1 MNKRDAILAKKTY
14 AARQVKVE
22 SKISK
27 RLIEMQKV
35 PNSPTK
41 MAQSKQTQSIK
52 NGSFNNSLESTVR
65 SMDSDTSGF
74 SNNVLPAIDNKGG
87 RAQSRQRGGTIEDD
101 TYSAM
106 DIMALN
112 DSHSGSQLV
121 MELSN
126 RSTTAKTSFRKMQA
140 AVKRGLDEGGTSKAK
155 SIQSLDSQAEG
166 LGELVDTR
174 RFAASRSGNRSLSS
188 RQGSNRAATAN
199 SSSRNFDDMFS
210 DDNNQRASRQG
221 ARDVNDDNYFMPKV
235 TKFRPDGASLMDVYQ
250 SKREDTW
257 SKIIQSQLREDEKRK
272 QRLKEEREKYNEEFG
287 ALIKAQMESNLAK
300 GAAGATEDERL
311 AKLQDETSKKTEDM
325 QKGRMEAARNAH
337 QMFINNAV
345 EDIETKRLAREAAL
359 IEEITSSTLMVNKA
373 KAAIQEEARKKEA
386 SKEYHKKYQDDV
398 YQDNLIRLARKEAE
412 KQRDWAE
419 TKQIINKKQAMD
431 DAEAAKRK
439 KENDNRLF
447 KSSEG
452 PAHRIVQEIKER
464 QAVNQDKF
472 YNHLI
477 AQGDQL
483 NLTLMKSE
491 DLQARRE
498 RELGQGL
505 QDANLKVIKNK
516 QKMKEEDDINNQ
528 RILDTMRQMLRNQE
542 LQAVKEREDKT
553 KAGMRYQQELDAQL
567 GFLRQRSM
575 DSLTKTMTDDEL
587 KYNSDMLRKLGIK
600 I

>member
-41 MAQSKQTQSIK
+41 MAQSKQTQPIK

-74 SNNVLPAIDNKGG
+74 GNNVLPAIDNKGG

-112 DSHSGSQLV
+112 DSLSGSQLV

-140 AVKRGLDEGGTSKAK
+140 AVKRGLAEGGTSKAK
-155 SIQSLDSQAEG
+155 SMQSLDSQAEG

-272 QRLKEEREKYNEEFG
+272 QQLKEEREKYNEEFG

-325 QKGRMEAARNAH
+325 QKSRMEAARNAH

>member
-1 MNKRDAILAKKTY
+1 
-14 AARQVKVE
+14 
-22 SKISK
+22 
-27 RLIEMQKV
+27 MQKV

-210 DDNNQRASRQG
+210 DDNNQRASRHG

-257 SKIIQSQLREDEKRK
+257 SKIIQSQLREDEKRSLPSLSSL
-272 QRLKEEREKYNEEFG
+272 RSLSP
-287 ALIKAQMESNLAK
+287 LS
-300 GAAGATEDERL
+300 
-311 AKLQDETSKKTEDM
+311 LQLLLS
-325 QKGRMEAARNAH
+325 
-337 QMFINNAV
+337 F
-345 EDIETKRLAREAAL
+345 
-359 IEEITSSTLMVNKA
+359 
-373 KAAIQEEARKKEA
+373 
-386 SKEYHKKYQDDV
+386 
-398 YQDNLIRLARKEAE
+398 
-412 KQRDWAE
+412 
-419 TKQIINKKQAMD
+419 
-431 DAEAAKRK
+431 
-439 KENDNRLF
+439 
-447 KSSEG
+447 
-452 PAHRIVQEIKER
+452 
-464 QAVNQDKF
+464 
-472 YNHLI
+472 
-477 AQGDQL
+477 
-483 NLTLMKSE
+483 
-491 DLQARRE
+491 
-498 RELGQGL
+498 
-505 QDANLKVIKNK
+505 
-516 QKMKEEDDINNQ
+516 
-528 RILDTMRQMLRNQE
+528 
-542 LQAVKEREDKT
+542 
-553 KAGMRYQQELDAQL
+553 
-567 GFLRQRSM
+567 
-575 DSLTKTMTDDEL
+575 
-587 KYNSDMLRKLGIK
+587 
-600 I
+600 

>member
-1 MNKRDAILAKKTY
+1 
-14 AARQVKVE
+14 
-22 SKISK
+22 
-27 RLIEMQKV
+27 
-35 PNSPTK
+35 
-41 MAQSKQTQSIK
+41 
-52 NGSFNNSLESTVR
+52 
-65 SMDSDTSGF
+65 
-74 SNNVLPAIDNKGG
+74 
-87 RAQSRQRGGTIEDD
+87 
-101 TYSAM
+101 
-106 DIMALN
+106 
-112 DSHSGSQLV
+112 
-121 MELSN
+121 
-126 RSTTAKTSFRKMQA
+126 
-140 AVKRGLDEGGTSKAK
+140 
-155 SIQSLDSQAEG
+155 
-166 LGELVDTR
+166 
-174 RFAASRSGNRSLSS
+174 
-188 RQGSNRAATAN
+188 
-199 SSSRNFDDMFS
+199 MFS

-272 QRLKEEREKYNEEFG
+272 QQLKEEREKYNEEFG

-325 QKGRMEAARNAH
+325 QKSRMEAARNAH